1 MVCCL
6 FIDVIFF
13 FLQLYLRW
21 SKWNHKTITKPHIVC
36 PCGNLNLEVLY
47 NCAIITVTLTSAFY
61 FCLSFCGRN
70 QAGVIFSW
78 NHRRPYILQC
88 REEGCSRSQDC
99 QTWGECKIMWAL
111 IRVITFLICQ
121 KIFCIASA
129 IKIILLLFFLHL
141 GIKKHVNRQHM
152 SKAED
157 ADPLGKPRNAV
168 NDHGSTAR

>member
-1 MVCCL
+1 MKPQDDNKTTYRL
-6 FIDVIFF
+6 SLWKFKPGSVIQLCHYYSNSDKC
-13 FLQLYLRW
+13 FL
-21 SKWNHKTITKPHIVC
+21 
-36 PCGNLNLEVLY
+36 
-47 NCAIITVTLTSAFY
+47 
-61 FCLSFCGRN
+61 FCLTFCGRN

-88 REEGCSRSQDC
+88 REEGCPRSQDC

-121 KIFCIASA
+121 KIFYIASA
-129 IKIILLLFFLHL
+129 IKTILLLFFLHL

-157 ADPLGKPRNAV
+157 ADSLGKPRNAV